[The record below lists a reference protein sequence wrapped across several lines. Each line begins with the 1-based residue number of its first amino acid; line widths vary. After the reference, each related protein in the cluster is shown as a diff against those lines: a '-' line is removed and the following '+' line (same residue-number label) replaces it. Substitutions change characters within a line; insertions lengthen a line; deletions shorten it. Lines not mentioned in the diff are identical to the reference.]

1 MLDSVYLHEGM
12 HDYIHCS
19 TDYYIKNARFIK
31 SPNIKSKTLEN
42 FIKKYDFGYTEGFL
56 QEDIKNTKRKRSIN

>member
-19 TDYYIKNARFIK
+19 TDYYIKNARLIK
-31 SPNIKSKTLEN
+31 SPNIKSKTDKAKGREKGKWQYN
-42 FIKKYDFGYTEGFL
+42 KCWGF
-56 QEDIKNTKRKRSIN
+56 